1 MREEESRRGAG
12 RCQDLVGSPKE
23 QSPVLSPW
31 PSTHTYGLLQDSVAF
46 EDVAVDFSPREWALL
61 TPAQRRLYREVVL
74 DIFQALASI
83 GKGNMAFPRRHLES
97 NHSYVF
103 MGYTCGPEYAM
114 MQVSVTRSR
123 RAGGRGPGRRPRG
136 APAGP
141 GRRYEC
147 GRCGNVFTHP
157 SSLQRHIRIHTGQK
171 PHKCGVCGKAFS
183 RPSYLRTHE
192 KTHSGEKPHACGVCG
207 KAFLRPYSLTVHARV
222 HTGEKPFECA
232 RCGRPFSCPKSFR
245 AHVLAHT
252 AGKPYR
258 CAQCGKAY
266 RCPRS
271 ARVHARLHAGERLH
285 ECARCGKAYGWLASL
300 QKHVRVHDGEKP
312 YSCTRCGKAF
322 GWPSS
327 LHKHARAH
335 ARKAWASGARA
346 GARPVRPAP
355 APAQARQEARACAT
369 CGKAF
374 AQRSSLR
381 RHTRTHALEPRA
393 EESGRPASVQD
404 RLGSHTGH
412 ESGPDQAEEPGGVA
426 PAWDP
431 RHAGGGG
438 PGEDPGPRPE
448 K

>member
-1 MREEESRRGAG
+1 M
-12 RCQDLVGSPKE
+12 
-23 QSPVLSPW
+23 
-31 PSTHTYGLLQDSVAF
+31 DSVAF

-83 GKGNMAFPRRHLES
+83 GDQKQLSSQQDFLAEKLSNKQKIARFIRNDTWASLVGENWEEHYRGKHKKQRRYLRLPAVTRHR
-97 NHSYVF
+97 
-103 MGYTCGPEYAM
+103 CCRCR
-114 MQVSVTRSR
+114 VSVKRSR
-123 RAGGRGPGRRPRG
+123 RAGGRGPDRRPRG

-335 ARKAWASGARA
+335 ARKA
-346 GARPVRPAP
+346 
-355 APAQARQEARACAT
+355 
-369 CGKAF
+369 
-374 AQRSSLR
+374 
-381 RHTRTHALEPRA
+381 
-393 EESGRPASVQD
+393 
-404 RLGSHTGH
+404 
-412 ESGPDQAEEPGGVA
+412 
-426 PAWDP
+426 
-431 RHAGGGG
+431 
-438 PGEDPGPRPE
+438 
-448 K
+448 

>member
-1 MREEESRRGAG
+1 MGLFCRRKLG
-12 RCQDLVGSPKE
+12 RA
-23 QSPVLSPW
+23 
-31 PSTHTYGLLQDSVAF
+31 LQ
-46 EDVAVDFSPREWALL
+46 R
-61 TPAQRRLYREVVL
+61 
-74 DIFQALASI
+74 
-83 GKGNMAFPRRHLES
+83 
-97 NHSYVF
+97 
-103 MGYTCGPEYAM
+103 
-114 MQVSVTRSR
+114 VSVKKSR
-123 RAGGRGPGRRPRG
+123 HVGGRGPGRRLRG
-136 APAGP
+136 SLAGP

-147 GRCGNVFTHP
+147 ERCGNVFTHP

-171 PHKCGVCGKAFS
+171 PHKCAQCGKAFS

-222 HTGEKPFECA
+222 HTGEKPFACT

-258 CAQCGKAY
+258 CAQCGKAF

-285 ECARCGKAYGWLASL
+285 ECPRCGKAYGWLASL

-312 YSCTRCGKAF
+312 YACACCGKAF

-327 LHKHARAH
+327 LHKHVRAH
-335 ARKAWASGARA
+335 ARKTWASGAPA
-346 GARPVRPAP
+346 GARLGRPAP
-355 APAQARQEARACAT
+355 KPAPEPSGTCQETLACAT

-381 RHTRTHALEPRA
+381 KHTRMHTLEQSGAADNQENPLGAPGPSTQLSSEELSRRGSVQHRLRNHTGKESCQ
-393 EESGRPASVQD
+393 EESN
-404 RLGSHTGH
+404 
-412 ESGPDQAEEPGGVA
+412 EPGDVEHCCSPGHDREA
-426 PAWDP
+426 
-431 RHAGGGG
+431 G
-438 PGEDPGPRPE
+438 PGETKLQPHPSQLRGLVSLHHPRENLEALPE